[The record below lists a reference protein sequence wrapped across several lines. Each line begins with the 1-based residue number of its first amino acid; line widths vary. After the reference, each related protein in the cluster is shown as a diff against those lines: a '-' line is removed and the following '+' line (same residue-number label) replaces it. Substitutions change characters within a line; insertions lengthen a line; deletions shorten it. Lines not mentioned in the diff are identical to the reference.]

1 MSNQKDQIS
10 TTGEA
15 APASGSFMHRFD
27 RIWWKLLVTYLLV
40 AAICLTVVIVIV
52 YEVSASSYNRHVEV
66 MTGNGMN
73 SMMSGLPGSMMGD
86 LNIAFRQAVNDSIVW
101 GGGIAIFVAVLLS
114 LIISRRITKPV
125 HDMAAA
131 TELIAA
137 GDYGQRV
144 SVSGHDEIGSLGH
157 SLNGM
162 AMRLEEA
169 QQLRRELM
177 ANIAHELRT
186 PLTSISGYMEGLEDG
201 VVPATAETYA
211 TVRGEALRLSR
222 LVEDLQ
228 RLSRAESGQ
237 EELDIIAID
246 PAAFLQRVTSKMGRQ
261 FQEKGVSLEAETIA
275 GTPELLADEDKLE
288 QIMINLL
295 DNALRYTD
303 AGGRVQVSGR
313 VQDGK
318 VAIEIT
324 DTGHGIDQSDLPY
337 IFERFFR
344 TDKSRAR
351 ASGGTGIGLTIVK
364 RYVEAL
370 GGGISVTSEA
380 GAGTTF
386 TVLLPA
392 VD

>member
-1 MSNQKDQIS
+1 VSNRGKQES
-10 TTGEA
+10 AAGEA
-15 APASGSFMHRFD
+15 TPAGGSFMHRFD

-73 SMMSGLPGSMMGD
+73 SMMSGLPGLMMGD
-86 LNIAFRQAVNDSIVW
+86 LNSAFRQAVNDSIVW
-101 GGGIAIFVAVLLS
+101 GGAIAIIVAVLLS
-114 LIISRRITKPV
+114 LIISRRITRPV

-162 AMRLEEA
+162 AMRLQEG

-201 VVPATAETYA
+201 VVPATPETYA
-211 TVRGEALRLSR
+211 TVRREALRLSR

-237 EELDIIAID
+237 EELDVIAID
-246 PAAFLQRVTSKMGRQ
+246 PAFFLKRVTTKMGRQ
-261 FQEKGVSLEAETIA
+261 FQEKGVSLAAETVA
-275 GTPELLADEDKLE
+275 GTPALLADEDKLE

-303 AGGRVQVSGR
+303 AGGRVHVGGN
-313 VQDGK
+313 VQNGK
-318 VAIEIT
+318 VAIEIA
-324 DTGHGIDQSDLPY
+324 DTGQGIAAEDLPY

-370 GGGISVTSEA
+370 GGSISVVSEA

-392 VD
+392 AS